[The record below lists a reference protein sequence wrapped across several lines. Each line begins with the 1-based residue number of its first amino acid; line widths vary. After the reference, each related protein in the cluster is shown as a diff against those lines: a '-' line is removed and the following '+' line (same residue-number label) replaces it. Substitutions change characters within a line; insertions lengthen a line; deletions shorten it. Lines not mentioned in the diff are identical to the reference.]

1 MNIAIIGLG
10 RMGANMA
17 RRLIKG
23 GIVVHV
29 YNRTYSK
36 AQALEKE
43 GAKAYKRIEELIG
56 SLNSPRTVILMLP
69 SGSTV
74 KEHVQVLSGLLER
87 DDTLIEGGNSF
98 YKDDISHFESLK
110 SKGINY
116 LDAGISGG
124 IWGLK
129 NGYCTMVGGEEAVF
143 RRAEP
148 LFKILAPE
156 NGYMYCGPAG
166 SGHFVKMVHNGIE
179 YAMMQSY
186 AEGFNIINSSPYA
199 EGLDFE
205 KVANLWNQ
213 GSVIKSW
220 LLELLENALK
230 DDPKLESLN
239 SVVEDSGEGRWTVQ
253 QAVDTGVPVPVI
265 AGALFERF
273 SSQGNASYANKV
285 LAALRKEFG
294 GHIVK

>member
-1 MNIAIIGLG
+1 MEAAIIGLG

-17 RRLIKG
+17 RRLLKG
-23 GIVVHV
+23 QVTVHV
-29 YNRTYSK
+29 YNRTYGK
-36 AQALEKE
+36 ALSLEKE
-43 GAKAYKRIEELIG
+43 GAKAYEKISELVG
-56 SLNSPRTVILMLP
+56 ALTAPRTVIIMLP
-69 SGSTV
+69 AGDPV
-74 KEHVQVLSGLLER
+74 QEHVKILSLLLEKG
-87 DDTLIEGGNSF
+87 DTLIEGGNSF
-98 YKDDISHFESLK
+98 YKDDISNFEVLK
-110 SKGINY
+110 EKGIHY

-124 IWGLK
+124 IWGLEK
-129 NGYCTMVGGEEAVF
+129 GYCTMVGGEEKAF
-143 RRAEP
+143 KNAEP
-148 LFKILAPE
+148 LFNLLAPE

-186 AEGFNIINSSPYA
+186 AEGFNVLKSSPYA
-199 EGLDFE
+199 EDLDFE
-205 KVANLWNQ
+205 KVSNLWNQ

-220 LLELLENALK
+220 LLELLEKAFK
-230 DDPKLESLN
+230 EDPELEGLN

-253 QAVDTGVPVPVI
+253 QAVDTRVPVPVI

-273 SSQGNASYANKV
+273 SSQDNSIFSRRV

>member
-1 MNIAIIGLG
+1 MEAAIIGLG

-17 RRLIKG
+17 RRLLKG
-23 GIVVHV
+23 QVTVHV
-29 YNRTYSK
+29 YNRTYGK
-36 AQALEKE
+36 ALSLEKE
-43 GAKAYKRIEELIG
+43 GAKAYEKISELVG
-56 SLNSPRTVILMLP
+56 ALTAPRTVIIMLP
-69 SGSTV
+69 AGKPV
-74 KEHVQVLSGLLER
+74 QEHVKILSLLLEEG
-87 DDTLIEGGNSF
+87 DTLIEGGNSF
-98 YKDDISHFESLK
+98 YKDDISHFEVLK
-110 SKGINY
+110 QKGIHY

-124 IWGLK
+124 IWGLEK
-129 NGYCTMVGGEEAVF
+129 GYCTMVGGEEKAF
-143 RRAEP
+143 KNAEP
-148 LFKILAPE
+148 LFNLLAPE

-186 AEGFNIINSSPYA
+186 AEGFNVLKSSPYA
-199 EGLDFE
+199 EDLDFE
-205 KVANLWNQ
+205 KVSNLWNQ

-220 LLELLENALK
+220 LLELLEKAFK
-230 DDPKLESLN
+230 EDPELEGLN

-253 QAVDTGVPVPVI
+253 QAVDTRVPVPVI

-273 SSQGNASYANKV
+273 SSQDNSIFSRRV

>member
-1 MNIAIIGLG
+1 MEAAIIGLG

-17 RRLIKG
+17 RRLLKG
-23 GIVVHV
+23 EDTVHV
-29 YNRTYSK
+29 YNRTYGK
-36 AQALEKE
+36 ALSLEKE
-43 GAKAYKRIEELIG
+43 GAKAYEKISELVG
-56 SLNSPRTVILMLP
+56 ALTAPRTVIIMLP
-69 SGSTV
+69 AGKPV
-74 KEHVQVLSGLLER
+74 QEHVKILSLLLEEG
-87 DDTLIEGGNSF
+87 DTLIEGGNSF
-98 YKDDISHFESLK
+98 YKDDISHFEVLK
-110 SKGINY
+110 QKGIHY

-124 IWGLK
+124 IWGLEK
-129 NGYCTMVGGEEAVF
+129 GYCTMVGGEEEAF
-143 RRAEP
+143 KNAEP
-148 LFKILAPE
+148 LFKLLAPE

-186 AEGFNIINSSPYA
+186 AEGFNVLKSSPYA
-199 EGLDFE
+199 EDLDFE
-205 KVANLWNQ
+205 KVSNLWNQ

-220 LLELLENALK
+220 LLELLEKAFK
-230 DDPKLESLN
+230 EDPELEGLN

-253 QAVDTGVPVPVI
+253 QAVDTRVPVPVI

-273 SSQGNASYANKV
+273 SSQDNSIFSRRV

>member
-1 MNIAIIGLG
+1 MEAAIIGLG

-17 RRLIKG
+17 RRLLKG
-23 GIVVHV
+23 GVTVHV
-29 YNRTYSK
+29 YNRTYDK
-36 AQALEKE
+36 ALSLEKE
-43 GAKAYKRIEELIG
+43 GAKAYEKISELVG
-56 SLNSPRTVILMLP
+56 ALTAPRTVIIMLP
-69 SGSTV
+69 AGKPV
-74 KEHVQVLSGLLER
+74 QEHVKILSLLLEEG
-87 DDTLIEGGNSF
+87 DTLIEGGNSF
-98 YKDDISHFESLK
+98 YKDDISHFEVLK
-110 SKGINY
+110 QKGIHY

-124 IWGLK
+124 IWGLE

-143 RRAEP
+143 KNVEP
-148 LFKILAPE
+148 LFKLLAPE

-186 AEGFNIINSSPYA
+186 AEGFNVLKSSPYA
-199 EGLDFE
+199 EDLDFE
-205 KVANLWNQ
+205 KVSNLWNQ

-220 LLELLENALK
+220 LLELLEKAFK
-230 DDPKLESLN
+230 EDPELEGLN

-253 QAVDTGVPVPVI
+253 QAVDTRVPVPVI

-273 SSQGNASYANKV
+273 SSQDNSIFSRRV